1 MIYFEYDFCT
11 DEAADVAIKR
21 NLNHVLHK
29 MLEVLLN
36 EPGLSWTSLPGPGD
50 CGRCMPG
57 WMSPSEAADQT
68 DLLRAIVRS
77 RRCYRL
83 GLLHQ
88 YLLSVYIDNAVQ
100 IEEKAWPERIFESR
114 FSPAARTQ
122 VGNALTAD
130 YIAAVTQVHEESAGE
145 RGPIYKRYDS
155 IPTPSAKL
163 QEFEDVF
170 NLGRFCFN
178 DDRYKLLDH
187 FTVEQVCDRFCIDV
201 PPQPMLPAGWTRGQD
216 IADAP
221 GFPGEEMGRTGNLLP
236 YAILHA

>member
-11 DEAADVAIKR
+11 DEAADFAIKR

-29 MLEVLLN
+29 TLEVLLN
-36 EPGLSWTSLPGPGD
+36 GTSLPGPGD
-50 CGRCMPG
+50 CGRCMPD
-57 WMSPSEAADQT
+57 WMSPSEAADQA
-68 DLLRAIVRS
+68 DLLRTIVRS

-130 YIAAVTQVHEESAGE
+130 YIAAVAQVHEESAGE

-170 NLGRFCFN
+170 YLARFCFN
-178 DDRYKLLDH
+178 DDTYRLLEH
-187 FTVEQVCDRFCIDV
+187 FTVEQVCELFCINV
-201 PPQPMLPAGWTRGQD
+201 PPQPVLPEDWARGQD
-216 IADAP
+216 IADVP
-221 GFPGEEMGRTGNLLP
+221 GNPAGEDLGRTGKLLP
-236 YAILHA
+236 YAILHD